1 MDRQWQKLEGVLSSI
16 DLHILKKVT
25 KRNVERK
32 VSQFIKTHDKKLKAL
47 TKNTSVPF
55 THNDTVVNISS
66 YKLCDEELDIL
77 KFGLTF
83 AIKPP
88 HVSKS
93 QVFTTFELLHD
104 DLKRHLSDKTKAN
117 EVRNE
122 IQHLATRYVNSFKPS
137 MNDLKKHKIL
147 KRLKHNKDIIILRPD
162 KGNGVVVL
170 DKVVYNK
177 AMVDLLSDNS
187 KFKSLESDLTLCRE
201 GQLQWFL
208 RKLKKN
214 GLLDCNI
221 YREIYPSG
229 SQPARLYG
237 LPKLHKVKDPKTI
250 TPPFRPIVSSIG
262 TYNYNL
268 AKYLCSLLK
277 PHISSEFCATDTF
290 SFVQEIQQFDFSDK
304 FLVSYDVTSLFTNIP
319 LSETIDLGVNAII
332 DGNMNPD
339 LKLSKVHLKQLFNFA
354 TSHTHFLF
362 NGCFYNQIDGVAMGS
377 PLAPVLANFFM
388 GHYESLWLEKYTGTQ
403 VLYYRR

>member
-1 MDRQWQKLEGVLSSI
+1 MS
-16 DLHILKKVT
+16 
-25 KRNVERK
+25 
-32 VSQFIKTHDKKLKAL
+32 
-47 TKNTSVPF
+47 
-55 THNDTVVNISS
+55 
-66 YKLCDEELDIL
+66 
-77 KFGLTF
+77 
-83 AIKPP
+83 
-88 HVSKS
+88 VSKS

-104 DLKRHLSDKTKAN
+104 DLKRHLWDKTKAN
-117 EVRNE
+117 EVQNE

-137 MNDLKKHKIL
+137 MNDLKTHKIL

-170 DKVVYNK
+170 DQVVYNK

-187 KFKSLESDLTLCRE
+187 KFKKLEFDLTLRRE
-201 GQLQWFL
+201 GQLQRFL

-214 GLLDCNI
+214 GLLDCDI
-221 YREIYPSG
+221 YREIYPTG

-262 TYNYNL
+262 TCYYNL
-268 AKYLCSLLK
+268 DKYLRSLLK

-319 LSETIDLGVNAII
+319 LSETIDLAVNAII

-339 LKLSKVHLKQLFNFA
+339 LKLSKVHLKQLSILLLA
-354 TSHTHFLF
+354 TLILYSM
-362 NGCFYNQIDGVAMGS
+362 VA
-377 PLAPVLANFFM
+377 FTI
-388 GHYESLWLEKYTGTQ
+388 K
-403 VLYYRR
+403 

>member
-1 MDRQWQKLEGVLSSI
+1 MEALLSRRELKRKRNLDNALDRQWQKLEGVLSSI
-16 DLHILKKVT
+16 DLHILKKVKK
-25 KRNVERK
+25 KRRT
-32 VSQFIKTHDKKLKAL
+32 Q
-47 TKNTSVPF
+47 
-55 THNDTVVNISS
+55 VVNISS

-177 AMVDLLSDNS
+177 AMVDLLRDNS
-187 KFKSLESDLTLCRE
+187 KFKIMECDLTLRRE
-201 GQLQWFL
+201 
-208 RKLKKN
+208 
-214 GLLDCNI
+214 
-221 YREIYPSG
+221 
-229 SQPARLYG
+229 
-237 LPKLHKVKDPKTI
+237 
-250 TPPFRPIVSSIG
+250 
-262 TYNYNL
+262 
-268 AKYLCSLLK
+268 
-277 PHISSEFCATDTF
+277 
-290 SFVQEIQQFDFSDK
+290 EIQQFDFSDK

-319 LSETIDLGVNAII
+319 LSETIDLAVNAII
-332 DGNMNPD
+332 DGLRNDSDFSNVD
-339 LKLSKVHLKQLFNFA
+339 GLGNFA
-354 TSHTHFLF
+354 
-362 NGCFYNQIDGVAMGS
+362 
-377 PLAPVLANFFM
+377 
-388 GHYESLWLEKYTGTQ
+388 
-403 VLYYRR
+403 

>member
-1 MDRQWQKLEGVLSSI
+1 M
-16 DLHILKKVT
+16 
-25 KRNVERK
+25 
-32 VSQFIKTHDKKLKAL
+32 
-47 TKNTSVPF
+47 
-55 THNDTVVNISS
+55 
-66 YKLCDEELDIL
+66 

-93 QVFTTFELLHD
+93 QVFATFELLHD

-187 KFKSLESDLTLCRE
+187 KFKKLESDLTLRRE
-201 GQLQWFL
+201 GQLQRFL

-221 YREIYPSG
+221 YREIYPTG

-250 TPPFRPIVSSIG
+250 TPPFRPIVSSSIG
-262 TYNYNL
+262 IYNYNL

-290 SFVQEIQQFDFSDK
+290 SFVQEI
-304 FLVSYDVTSLFTNIP
+304 
-319 LSETIDLGVNAII
+319 
-332 DGNMNPD
+332 
-339 LKLSKVHLKQLFNFA
+339 
-354 TSHTHFLF
+354 
-362 NGCFYNQIDGVAMGS
+362 
-377 PLAPVLANFFM
+377 
-388 GHYESLWLEKYTGTQ
+388 
-403 VLYYRR
+403 